1 MITYA
6 SGQGMSMCL
15 VSECVCRMSQHWHG
29 TPLFSLHRRHMI
41 TSSNHMSTMVK
52 SHGTPSIFG
61 QTFHIW
67 SNFPYLVKLSIFG
80 QAFTVPEENYPN
92 VHIVD
97 THWLT
102 LLLENLPHTF
112 SQVQRI
118 LQQCCWRHNSAA
130 KHKDGRY
137 TYSHFLKPAYTI
149 LQERMMTSF

>member
-6 SGQGMSMCL
+6 SGQGMSMCPVSECVCRMSQHWHGTPSIFGQGMSMCL
-15 VSECVCRMSQHWHG
+15 VSECVCRMSQYWHG

-80 QAFTVPEENYPN
+80 QAFTVPEDNYPN

-118 LQQCCWRHNSAA
+118 LQQCC
-130 KHKDGRY
+130 
-137 TYSHFLKPAYTI
+137 
-149 LQERMMTSF
+149 